1 MERRKRKKFGVGQ
14 TVLCIVLGIYAAL
27 CLLPMLLI
35 VIVSFSSEA
44 SINAK
49 GFSFFPQE
57 WSLKA
62 FEYVGTFKGQLV
74 QSYLVTIYEVVCG
87 TALTLILTSMFA
99 YALSR
104 KDFMFRKFMTI
115 YILITMLFNGGM
127 MSSYLINTGV
137 WNMRDNLLVLI
148 VPGAVTAFNCIIMRT
163 FIQSNV
169 PDSLIDAAKIDGA
182 GEFYLFF
189 RIVMPIM
196 LPVLAAIGF
205 MSAVTH
211 WNEWQTAFLYINNP
225 DYSTLQLM
233 LIRVEN
239 NLKFLQERMEYLSAE
254 ELMMLKE
261 SPDETARM
269 ALLLFTIGPIMIAY
283 PFFQKYF
290 VQGLTVGAVKG

>member
-1 MERRKRKKFGVGQ
+1 MEHSRKKKIGVGQ
-14 TVLCIVLGIYAAL
+14 LILCLILGIYAL
-27 CLLPMLLI
+27 ICLLPMLLI

-62 FEYVGTFKGQLV
+62 FEYVGSFKGQLV

-87 TALTLILTSMFA
+87 TALTLVLTSMFA

-115 YILITMLFNGGM
+115 YLLITMLFSGGM
-127 MSSYLINTGV
+127 MASYLVNTNI
-137 WNMRDNLLVLI
+137 WNMRNNLLVLI
-148 VPGAVTAFNCIIMRT
+148 VPGAVSAFNCIIMRT

-169 PDSLIDAAKIDGA
+169 PDSLIEAAKIDGA

-189 RIVMPIM
+189 KIVIPIM

-205 MSAVTH
+205 MSAVGH
-211 WNEWQTAFLYINNP
+211 WNEWQTAFLYIDDPN
-225 DYSTLQLM
+225 YATLQLM

-239 NLKFLQERMEYLSAE
+239 NLKFLQERLQELSAE
-254 ELMMLKE
+254 QLLMLKE
-261 SPDETARM
+261 APNETARM
-269 ALLLFTIGPIMIAY
+269 ALLLFTIGPIMVAY

-290 VQGLTVGAVKG
+290 VQGITVGAVKG